1 MEGQIESV
9 DVQAAAEAIACSVE
23 SCVQR
28 AAAEFERRPF
38 CQEHFLSVSFREV
51 QSRHEQLKEQQCD
64 AAAIADFKEL
74 LTAWAREA
82 DNLIETVCF
91 SDPETKARLLE
102 ALLWAS
108 SAGKSLRRSRRL
120 ATAVPVWLRRE
131 DSRQIWEED
140 TWTSTVS
147 RHGAGFN
154 CRHRLEVGG
163 TVIVTR
169 KDKGGR
175 AMAHV
180 VYSRMDSEGRRHVGV
195 ELIDRVDFW
204 D

>member
-9 DVQAAAEAIACSVE
+9 SVQAAASDILCSVE
-23 SCVQR
+23 ACGER
-28 AAAEFERRPF
+28 GAAQVEKRPF
-38 CQEHFLSVSFREV
+38 CEDHFLSVSFLEL
-51 QSRHEQLKEQQCD
+51 QSSYERLKDQECD
-64 AAAIADFKEL
+64 AAATADFKEL
-74 LTAWAREA
+74 LTAWAHAA
-82 DNLIETVCF
+82 DNLIENARFV
-91 SDPETKARLLE
+91 DPEKKARLLE
-102 ALLWAS
+102 ALLWVS

-140 TWTSTVS
+140 TWTNTVS
-147 RHGAGFN
+147 RHGAGFI

-163 TVIVTR
+163 TVILTR

-175 AMAHV
+175 AMANV
-180 VYSRMDSEGRRHVGV
+180 VYSRMDSEGRRHIGV